1 MTNSS
6 RSSSQSEAE
15 FRTLIEASADG
26 VSIVNPDGT
35 FAYLSPALERL
46 LGYTAAELI
55 GQPFASVVHPDDL
68 ANTME
73 KFVGLLENP
82 SQSFLNEA
90 RVRHKDGSWR
100 CTESSARRLP
110 DGRIVT
116 FTRDVTDR
124 TQIDIALPAIME
136 GTAAVT
142 GDDFFRSLVKHLAT
156 ALHTRYA
163 FVA

>member
-6 RSSSQSEAE
+6 QSSSQSEAE

-46 LGYTAAELI
+46 LGYRADELI

-68 ANTME
+68 ATTAS
-73 KFVGLLENP
+73 KFVALLENP
-82 SQSFLNEA
+82 DQQFLNEA

-100 CTESSARRLP
+100 FTE
-110 DGRIVT
+110 
-116 FTRDVTDR
+116 
-124 TQIDIALPAIME
+124 
-136 GTAAVT
+136 
-142 GDDFFRSLVKHLAT
+142 
-156 ALHTRYA
+156 
-163 FVA
+163 